1 MTSQSDPTRPE
12 RLAELAAVDTV
23 IHLSRGMAE
32 KKIYPCVDP
41 RTCRSRLLETKA
53 VGDDHAVIAE
63 RARQALSLLLDPTL
77 AETAD
82 QIILQRAQKLANF
95 LPPLSLIFLTLLF
108 CRVADPSAASPEVQD
123 LLSLSVS
130 VNIGFLALRYLVRVQ
145 ACHQVYG
152 FWDPLG
158 ISLRWPVALYINMA
172 AVWRAWKT
180 YLGESAFARRPIVW
194 SKTAH
199 EIPEDFMNAKR

>member
-1 MTSQSDPTRPE
+1 M
-12 RLAELAAVDTV
+12 
-23 IHLSRGMAE
+23 
-32 KKIYPCVDP
+32 
-41 RTCRSRLLETKA
+41 
-53 VGDDHAVIAE
+53 
-63 RARQALSLLLDPTL
+63 
-77 AETAD
+77 
-82 QIILQRAQKLANF
+82 
-95 LPPLSLIFLTLLF
+95 
-108 CRVADPSAASPEVQD
+108 ADPSAASPEVQD